1 MRRKILVVD
10 DDDDTLELLRFSL
23 QKAGFAVGTASDG
36 LEALKK
42 VCSTSPD
49 IILLDLMM
57 PEIDGFA
64 VCEMLK
70 GNPMTAS
77 IPIIMLT
84 AVTGQLSRFSG
95 LEAGADDYLT
105 KPFSPKQLIVRIEV
119 VLSRSARPTARR

>member
-1 MRRKILVVD
+1 
-10 DDDDTLELLRFSL
+10 
-23 QKAGFAVGTASDG
+23 
-36 LEALKK
+36 
-42 VCSTSPD
+42 
-49 IILLDLMM
+49 MM